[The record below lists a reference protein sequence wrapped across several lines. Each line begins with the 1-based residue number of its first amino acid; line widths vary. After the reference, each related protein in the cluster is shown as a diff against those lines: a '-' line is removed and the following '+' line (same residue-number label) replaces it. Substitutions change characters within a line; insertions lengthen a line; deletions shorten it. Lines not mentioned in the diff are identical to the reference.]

1 MPPGEFEDRQ
11 QVKREQE
18 MIRARRKVK
27 VYAVL
32 MALLWAAAIPINVI
46 VARQN
51 PWAVFVIAG
60 TGAALLIYW
69 LRYRKAVRELRRYQ
83 HNTGKRD
90 RVPVNFE
97 DPVIMYRSCTYNR
110 RCMHSAGYHVFRLLR
125 EELVTISRL
134 MKLVE

>member
-11 QVKREQE
+11 QVEQE
-18 MIRARRKVK
+18 MIHARRKVK

-32 MALLWAAAIPINVI
+32 MVLLWAAVIPVNVI

-83 HNTGKRD
+83 HNTGSATASRLISKTRLSCIAA
-90 RVPVNFE
+90 VHITGAAGTV
-97 DPVIMYRSCTYNR
+97 PVIMR
-110 RCMHSAGYHVFRLLR
+110 FDF
-125 EELVTISRL
+125 
-134 MKLVE
+134 